1 MFVGIDFGTT
11 NTVAAVI
18 EANSDGLPR
27 VLPLDGDSAALRTM
41 LYVEREGG
49 MHIGSEAIRMYREQ
63 NVGRVPRFSKQWVG
77 EIEIEIGELNVK
89 GYDVGASVT
98 AVVDAYADVDAD
110 APGRLIHALKGPLAT
125 DYRGTHLFGADYT
138 LEALIAAFLAQL
150 RERIVQQVGREV
162 NRAVF
167 GRPVHFAN
175 AATDDDDMRA
185 QKRLRE
191 AARLAGFDEVAFE
204 MEPIGAGLAFAA
216 QRPLSQGQHAL
227 VFDFGGG
234 TLDVAVLRAKRDGLD
249 VLATGGVGIGG
260 DTFDRAIFRRA
271 LLPWF
276 GGDVRWG
283 QQRAPLPAHILDAL
297 GDWQDIPALATA
309 ETLRFLREAQPSS
322 DDPLRLMALEDL
334 ISKGYAYDLYE
345 RVEAAKV
352 ALSSQRMAVIAYDSG
367 AASVW
372 QPMTRAQFES
382 AIARERRAIG
392 NVVDEALARAGVDAS
407 QVDVVVRTG
416 GSSSIPCFV
425 DVLAER
431 FGREKIVEQALF
443 TGVAAGLAVRA
454 QELGMAANA

>member
-18 EANSDGLPR
+18 ERDGPPR

-41 LYVEREGG
+41 LYVEREGA
-49 MHIGSEAIRMYREQ
+49 MRVGSQAIQTYREQ

-110 APGRLIHALKGPLAT
+110 APGRLMHALKGPLAT
-125 DYRGTHLFGADYT
+125 NYRGTHLFGVDYT
-138 LEALIAAFLAQL
+138 LEALIAAFLMQL
-150 RERIVQQVGREV
+150 RERIAAQTGSDVT
-162 NRAVF
+162 RAVF

-185 QKRLRE
+185 QERLRE

-216 QRPLSQGQHAL
+216 QHPLSEGQHAL

-234 TLDVAVLRAKRDGLD
+234 TLDVAVLSAKRDGLD

-283 QQRAPLPAHILDAL
+283 PQHAPLPAHILDAL

-309 ETLRFLREAQPSS
+309 ETLRFLREAQPTS

-352 ALSSQRMAVIAYDSG
+352 ALSSQRVAVIAYDSG
-367 AASVW
+367 AVSVW
-372 QPMTRAQFES
+372 QPLTRAQFES

-407 QVDVVVRTG
+407 AVDVVVRTG

-431 FGREKIVEQALF
+431 FGREKIVEQDLF

-454 QELGMAANA
+454 RELGLKANA